1 MQLKIH
7 MLTIE
12 DLVPADHLL
21 RKIDAALDF
30 SFFYEETSGLY
41 QRPPAHRPGGT
52 GKIPT
57 GWLFVRHPIGASD

>member
-1 MQLKIH
+1 MQLKIP

-30 SFFYEETSGLY
+30 SF
-41 QRPPAHRPGGT
+41 
-52 GKIPT
+52 
-57 GWLFVRHPIGASD
+57 V

>member
-12 DLVPADHLL
+12 DLVPADRLL

-30 SFFYEETSGLY
+30 SF
-41 QRPPAHRPGGT
+41 
-52 GKIPT
+52 
-57 GWLFVRHPIGASD
+57 V

>member
-12 DLVPADHLL
+12 DLVPADHFL

-30 SFFYEETSGLY
+30 SF
-41 QRPPAHRPGGT
+41 
-52 GKIPT
+52 
-57 GWLFVRHPIGASD
+57 V

>member
-21 RKIDAALDF
+21 LKIDAALDF
-30 SFFYEETSGLY
+30 SF
-41 QRPPAHRPGGT
+41 
-52 GKIPT
+52 
-57 GWLFVRHPIGASD
+57 V

>member
-7 MLTIE
+7 MLTRE

-30 SFFYEETSGLY
+30 SF
-41 QRPPAHRPGGT
+41 
-52 GKIPT
+52 
-57 GWLFVRHPIGASD
+57 V

>member
-21 RKIDAALDF
+21 QKIDAALDF
-30 SFFYEETSGLY
+30 SF
-41 QRPPAHRPGGT
+41 
-52 GKIPT
+52 
-57 GWLFVRHPIGASD
+57 V